1 MLTYDG
7 DWAIGVEAMVCTIL
21 VSKGSPVSSV
31 LGPYEMLALANSLVA
46 KDSRIQLNIVG
57 AECWS
62 QEVSGFEFNLRESYK
77 EIKHSDYVIV
87 APLGRI
93 DRSLLSFDIGVIAW
107 LQAQYKQGAQLISLC
122 TGAFLLAETSLLD
135 GKSATTHWQYDDVFM
150 KKYPNVLLK
159 SNEVICQQGRL
170 FTSGGA
176 NAYQDLILHII
187 GGHFGVS
194 VKRQCA
200 KLLMLDFTRKSQ
212 QMYRTPDKVR
222 RHHDEVVHK
231 LQDWL
236 QDRLAKPFKLD
247 QLAKQA
253 CLSERQI
260 KRKFVNSVGMPPLI
274 YMQFMRMEQA
284 KEYLLTTPW
293 PIERIS
299 EAVGYQDAR
308 FFRELF
314 KRHTSVSPGQ
324 YRQKFSD

>member
-1 MLTYDG
+1 M
-7 DWAIGVEAMVCTIL
+7 ICTIL

-31 LGPYEMLALANSLVA
+31 LAPYEMLSLANSLVSIG
-46 KDSRIQLNIVG
+46 DQIEINIVG
-57 AECWS
+57 TECWS
-62 QEVSGFEFNLRESYK
+62 QKVSGFEFKLQESYK
-77 EIKHSDYVIV
+77 DINRSDYVII

-93 DRSLLSFDIGVIAW
+93 NEKSLMFEQDMIVW
-107 LQAQYKQGAQLISLC
+107 LRAQYHQGAQLISLC
-122 TGAFLLAETSLLD
+122 TGAFLLAETDLLD
-135 GKSATTHWQYDDVFM
+135 GKSATTHWQYDDVFS
-150 KKYPNVLLK
+150 KNYPNVLLE

-170 FTSGGA
+170 LTSGGA

-222 RHHDEVVHK
+222 RHHDEIVHM

-236 QDRLAKPFKLD
+236 QDRLAEPFKLGL
-247 QLAKQA
+247 LAKQA

-260 KRKFVNSVGMPPLI
+260 KRKFVSSVGMPPLM

-284 KEYLLTTPW
+284 KEYLLTTQW
-293 PIERIS
+293 TIERIS